1 MRFLIDAQL
10 PPVLAIFLKTAGHE
24 AQHVEELGLLAA
36 PDREIWDHAKMTGAV
51 IVTKDADFAALTTLS
66 DKPQVVWLRFG
77 NTRKAELE
85 RRLGVALHR
94 IVNALRQGER
104 LVEVT

>member
-10 PPVLAIFLKTAGHE
+10 PQGLTKFLTAAGHDAE
-24 AQHVEELGLLAA
+24 HVAEIGLLAA
-36 PDREIWDHAKMTGAV
+36 SDRVIWDHAKTTGAAV
-51 IVTKDADFAALTTLS
+51 ITKDADFAALTIL
-66 DKPQVVWLRFG
+66 DHGARVVWIRFG

-85 RRLGVALHR
+85 RRLASALPLIVA
-94 IVNALRQGER
+94 ALRDGDR